1 MNPADIDIDIDGIS
15 PEDFKKYE
23 LVDVREDEEILEWP
37 ALAEHL
43 CMPCSGFPLNKDVLD
58 KNKPY
63 LIFCAKG
70 GRSHHVAELLQAEGY
85 NAVSV
90 NNGIASVNAYLEGL
104 PKK

>member
-1 MNPADIDIDIDGIS
+1 MNPADIDIDIDSIS

-23 LVDVREDEEILEWP
+23 LVDVREDEEVQELP

-43 CMPCSGFPLNKDVLD
+43 CMPCSEFPLNKDVLSKD
-58 KNKPY
+58 KSY

-104 PKK
+104 PQ

>member
-1 MNPADIDIDIDGIS
+1 MNPADIDIDIHDIS

-23 LVDVREDEEILEWP
+23 LVDVREDEETQECP
-37 ALAEHL
+37 AQAEHL
-43 CMPCSGFPLNKDVLD
+43 CMPCSEFPFNKEILN

-90 NNGIASVNAYLEGL
+90 NNGIASVNAYLQGL
-104 PKK
+104 PK

>member
-1 MNPADIDIDIDGIS
+1 MNPADIDIDSIS

-23 LVDVREDEEILEWP
+23 LVDVREDEEIQEWP

-43 CMPCSGFPLNKDVLD
+43 CMPSSGFPFNKDVLNKD
-58 KNKPY
+58 KPY

-90 NNGIASVNAYLEGL
+90 NNGIASVNAYLKGL
-104 PKK
+104 PQ

>member
-1 MNPADIDIDIDGIS
+1 MNPADIDIDIHSIS
-15 PEDFKKYE
+15 PEDFKKYA
-23 LVDVREDEEILEWP
+23 LVDVREDEEIREWP
-37 ALAEHL
+37 AQAEHL
-43 CMPCSGFPLNKDVLD
+43 CMPCSGFPLNKDVLSKD
-58 KNKPY
+58 TSY

-104 PKK
+104 PK

>member
-1 MNPADIDIDIDGIS
+1 MNPADIDIDIHDIS
-15 PEDFKKYE
+15 QEDFKKYA
-23 LVDVREDEEILEWP
+23 LVDVREDEEIQEWP

-43 CMPCSGFPLNKDVLD
+43 CMPCSKFPLNKDVLSKD
-58 KNKPY
+58 KSY

-104 PKK
+104 PR